1 MCISLIN
8 GILRRAGV
16 AALIM
21 SAMLLVAGCHSSPAA
36 PYEPPPDLD
45 AEFQQAANRPPTAE
59 TLYRLGRL
67 LAAEGKDADCEQV
80 LVDAIDR
87 FPAYLPLY
95 SELAQ
100 LYIRQ
105 RKLETAIGTINK
117 GLAVVPNDAVL
128 LNNLGMCG
136 MLKGDY
142 AMALQNFTLA
152 SAADPDDARYTANMA
167 LAAGMLGRYD
177 ESLALY
183 QQVVRPARA
192 HYNLA
197 VVCEALGDSERAQ
210 AEYAKA
216 LELDPWMQRLDE
228 DAKGGLNQKPYRR
241 P

>member
-1 MCISLIN
+1 MNS
-8 GILRRAGV
+8 ILQRAGV
-16 AALIM
+16 AALLFGATVIG
-21 SAMLLVAGCHSSPAA
+21 AGCHSSPAS

-45 AEFQQAANRPPTAE
+45 AEFQEAANRPPTAE

-67 LAAEGKDADCEQV
+67 LAAEGKEADCERV
-80 LVDAIDR
+80 LLDGIDR
-87 FPAYLPLY
+87 YPSYLPLY

-100 LYIRQ
+100 LYVRQ
-105 RKLETAIGTINK
+105 RKLETAISTLNN

-152 SAADPDDARYTANMA
+152 AAADPDDARYTANMA
-167 LAAGMLGRYD
+167 LAAGMLGNYE
-177 ESLALY
+177 ESLVLY
-183 QQVVRPARA
+183 MRVVKPARA

-197 VVCEALGDSERAQ
+197 VVCEALGDQARAD
-210 AEYAKA
+210 AEYATA
-216 LELDPWMQRLDE
+216 LELDPWMQRVSM